1 MILLVEDCDELRTL
15 LRHALQH
22 RGHAVLEASE
32 GEEAL
37 AVVAERAP
45 DLRLV
50 ITDAVMPRV
59 GGRELVWRLSE
70 DHPHLPVI
78 LMSGI
83 LGPEQTGLGDDLP
96 PCRFL
101 AKPCAPRD
109 LLQMV
114 DEVLEAR
121 P

>member
-1 MILLVEDCDELRTL
+1 MILLVDDCEDLRTL
-15 LRHALQH
+15 FRHALQH
-22 RGHAVLEASE
+22 EGHAVLEASE
-32 GEEAL
+32 GAEAL
-37 AVVAERAP
+37 ALLAERGP
-45 DLRLV
+45 DIRLV

-83 LGPEQTGLGDDLP
+83 LSPEQIGLGDDLP
-96 PCRFL
+96 PWRFV

-109 LLQMV
+109 LLQVV
-114 DEVLEAR
+114 DEVLSAR
-121 P
+121 S